1 MQTIN
6 QELLI
11 EQLRSLVDGEPNHIS
26 NLANASA
33 LFFQELPNINWAGFY
48 LCEGDELVLGPF
60 QGKLACTRI
69 PFGKGVC
76 GTAAAN
82 RQTLPVPNVDQFP
95 GHIACDADSRSE
107 IVVPLVKD
115 GNLLG
120 VLDIDSPV
128 LERFTAADQKLLEAC
143 VRVLIEHW

>member
-1 MQTIN
+1 MKTIN

-11 EQLRSLVDGEPNHIS
+11 AQLRSLVEGEPNHIS

-33 LFFQELPNINWAGFY
+33 LFFQEVPDINWAGFY

-76 GTAAAN
+76 GTAAAR
-82 RQTLPVPNVDQFP
+82 RQTQRVTNVDQFP
-95 GHIACDADSRSE
+95 GHIACDTDSRSE
-107 IVVPLVKD
+107 IVVPLIKD
-115 GNLLG
+115 SELLG
-120 VLDIDSPV
+120 VLDIDSPLV
-128 LERFTAADQKLLEAC
+128 ERFTAADQELLEAC
-143 VRVLIEHW
+143 VQVLIEHW